1 MAAVVDA
8 FASKLV
14 DILAGMAKEEV
25 EMLLG
30 VPGEI
35 TKLETTLGDLSSIL
49 GDAERRRIRD
59 KSTERWVRELKD
71 VMYDADDILD
81 LCQIMEGEQ
90 DPSASKAAAK
100 STSRCWKMP
109 SMFFC
114 FRNPAVAHEI
124 GKKIQALNQRLLD
137 LEKRSSRFG
146 FITQSINSS
155 APSINKAVS
164 FRSDRNRKTGSG
176 IIQSDVVGEKIE
188 QDTKKIVDLLI
199 RKVDDHDGSNDKNV
213 VVAAAITGTGGI
225 GKTTLAKMV
234 FNDTT
239 VKENFDRRIWLSIN
253 KEVNQISVL
262 QNIITDLGSSYDV
275 SMGDKTRLEKA
286 LEEAVC
292 KKRFLLVMD
301 DVWSES
307 ENVWSEVLRVPLS
320 HGAPGSR
327 VLVTTRNVG
336 VARKMK
342 AHVIHR
348 VDKLEQE
355 AAWIL
360 LKKQVVPC
368 ETDEDDIDRLVDI
381 GRRIVEKCDGLP
393 LAIKAVGGLL
403 LKKESTRG
411 VWEDICNHY
420 TWSLEGINE
429 DINRAIYLSYEE
441 LPSHLKQ
448 CFLCCSLF
456 PKNEAIILEDV
467 VHLWMAEGYLQDK
480 TSSKQPEDL
489 GSDYYKEL
497 VSRNLLNPEER
508 WYAQARCNMH
518 DVVRSFAHHITGGVL
533 VSEGQNVNHTL
544 STMKLRHLSVS
555 YQEVDWNSFQKQVAV
570 RTLMAFGRNSAQ
582 LKDLLSNLSCLRSL
596 YLNKVDD
603 VELPDSICHQRHLR
617 FLRVCNSSISRL
629 PRDIGGLKFLQ
640 AINLYQCANI
650 SQLPGSIL
658 KLQKLR
664 FLIIGGTKI
673 TSVPRGIGKLKDLVF
688 MKGFPTCSDD
698 STDGWCSLEELGPL
712 SKLKVLSITYLEKAS
727 SGFLA
732 ARAMLSSKHHLKQL
746 FLNFSSRL
754 GVNCEVEANISEE
767 EHERMEEVLANLC
780 PPTCIEILGISG
792 YFARGLPRWMGKM
805 SDFGSLRRVVLK
817 KYACCP
823 QLPNGLGQLPFLD
836 FLWIKRAPS
845 VQCIGHDFVVPCSGG
860 EGDGKGE
867 APAGQLVGRRQPH
880 RLSRDTR
887 VAFPKLRTL
896 GFVVMPGLREWDWE
910 EQVSGMPVLDIL
922 TIGNCKLECLPPGL
936 AHHARQLRK
945 LNLRNV
951 QRLVS
956 VENFPSVVEL
966 KLNSNPKLER
976 ISNCP
981 SLQKID
987 IATCPAVKL
996 LEGVPSLRSMEWWD
1010 LHAEALPQ
1018 YIQETPLSKLR
1029 VDCSPSLLKLISLK
1043 DASSEWGKI
1052 SHVQQLRAYGK
1063 TSNHDSVDRHIFY
1076 TNEPYS
1082 FEEVMGESTDSEDED
1097 LNDEYDST
1105 ERDEEDE
1112 DAAMD
1117 EEENDTAADEE
1128 DEFVETNE

>member
-14 DILAGMAKEEV
+14 DTLAGMAKEEV

-81 LCQIMEGEQ
+81 LCQMMEGEQ
-90 DPSASKAAAK
+90 DPPASTSSAPKA
-100 STSRCWKMP
+100 TSRCWKMP

-114 FRNPAVAHEI
+114 FRNPVVAHEI
-124 GKKIQALNQRLLD
+124 GKKIQELNQRLLD
-137 LEKRSSRFG
+137 LEKRSSRFHS
-146 FITQSINSS
+146 ITQAINSS
-155 APSINKAVS
+155 APSISKAVS
-164 FRSDRNRKTGSG
+164 FLPNHNRKTGSG

-199 RKVDDHDGSNDKNV
+199 KKVDGHEGSNDKNV

-234 FNDTT
+234 FNHTT
-239 VKENFDRRIWLSIN
+239 VEENFNKRIWLSTN
-253 KEVNQISVL
+253 KEVNLISVL

-292 KKRFLLVMD
+292 KKKFLLVMD

-360 LKKQVVPC
+360 LKKQVVSC

-403 LKKESTRG
+403 LKKESSRG

-456 PKNEAIILEDV
+456 PKNEAILLEDAV
-467 VHLWMAEGYLQDK
+467 QLWMAEGYLQDK

-508 WYAQARCNMH
+508 CYAQERCNMH

-544 STMKLRHLSVS
+544 STSKLRHLSVS
-555 YQEVDWNSFQKQVAV
+555 NKEVDWNSFQKQVAL
-570 RTLMAFGRNSAQ
+570 RTLMSFGSNNAQ
-582 LKDLLSNLSCLRSL
+582 LKDLLSNISCLRSIH
-596 YLNKVDD
+596 LNEVDN

-617 FLRVCNSSISRL
+617 FLSVCNSSISML
-629 PRDIGGLKFLQ
+629 PRDIGDLKFLQ
-640 AINLYQCANI
+640 AIDLYYCANI

-658 KLQKLR
+658 KLRKLR
-664 FLIIGGTKI
+664 YLNILGTNV
-673 TSVPRGIGKLKDLVF
+673 TTVPHGFGKLEDLID
-688 MKGFPTCSDD
+688 MRGFPTCSDD
-698 STDGWCSLEELGPL
+698 STGGWCSLEELGPL
-712 SKLKVLSITYLEKAS
+712 SKLKTLKLGYLEKAS

-732 ARAMLSSKHHLKQL
+732 ARAMLSSKHHLKDL
-746 FLNFSSRL
+746 SLYFSSRL
-754 GVNCEVEANISEE
+754 RVNCKVDANISEE
-767 EHERMEEVLANLC
+767 EHERIEEVLANLR
-780 PPTCIEILGISG
+780 PPACIEQLTIKG
-792 YFARGLPRWMGKM
+792 YFARGLPQWMGKM
-805 SDFGSLRRVVLK
+805 SAFESLRRLVLEG
-817 KYACCP
+817 YACCP

-836 FLWIKRAPS
+836 YLWIERAPS
-845 VQCIGHDFVVPCSGG
+845 VQCIGNDFLVPCSEG

-867 APAGQLVGRRQPH
+867 APAGQLVSRRQPH
-880 RLSRDTR
+880 RLSRGTD
-887 VAFPKLRTL
+887 VVFPKLKNL
-896 GFVVMPGLREWDWE
+896 GFDVMPGLREWDWE
-910 EQVSGMPVLDIL
+910 EQVPGMPVLDSL
-922 TIGNCKLECLPPGL
+922 TIDNCKLERLPPGL
-936 AHHARQLRK
+936 AHHARQLRE
-945 LNLRNV
+945 LDLRNV
-951 QRLVS
+951 QCLVS

-966 KLNSNPKLER
+966 TLFDNPKLEM
-976 ISNCP
+976 ISNCL
-981 SLQKID
+981 SLQKIY
-987 IATCPAVKL
+987 IIRCSVVKAVEDL
-996 LEGVPSLRSMEWWD
+996 PSLRSMEWKD
-1010 LHAEALPQ
+1010 LAAEELPE
-1018 YIQETPLSKLR
+1018 YLRGLNLNKLR
-1029 VDCSPSLLKLISLK
+1029 LDCSLSLLKLISLQ
-1043 DASSEWGKI
+1043 DETSEWGKI
-1052 SHVQQLRAYGK
+1052 QHVQELKAFEKYEGG
-1063 TSNHDSVDRHIFY
+1063 RHVYY
-1076 TNEPYS
+1076 TKEPYS
-1082 FEEVMGESTDSEDED
+1082 FEDEKEGGQNEGED
-1097 LNDEYDST
+1097 
-1105 ERDEEDE
+1105 
-1112 DAAMD
+1112 
-1117 EEENDTAADEE
+1117 
-1128 DEFVETNE
+1128 VVKV